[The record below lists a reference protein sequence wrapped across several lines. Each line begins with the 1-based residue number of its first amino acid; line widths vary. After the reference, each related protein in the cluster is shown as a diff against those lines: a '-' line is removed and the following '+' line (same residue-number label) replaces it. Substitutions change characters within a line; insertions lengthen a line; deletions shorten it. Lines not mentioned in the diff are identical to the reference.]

1 MYFVYLESFLKS
13 LHKSGIWNKKFLD
26 CNIKSWFVAML
37 CMTAL
42 LFLLGCENTRHSIG
56 VTGKPLA
63 TDGKFEDTLKFNYK
77 IIFGKIRSKKS
88 EEDDD

>member
-1 MYFVYLESFLKS
+1 MRYIIL
-13 LHKSGIWNKKFLD
+13 
-26 CNIKSWFVAML
+26 
-37 CMTAL
+37 L
-42 LFLLGCENTRHSIG
+42 LFLTLFLSACENTRHSIG
-56 VTGKPLA
+56 LTGKPLA

>member
-1 MYFVYLESFLKS
+1 MMRYLVL
-13 LHKSGIWNKKFLD
+13 
-26 CNIKSWFVAML
+26 
-37 CMTAL
+37 L
-42 LFLLGCENTRHSIG
+42 LFLSLFLGACENTRHSIG
-56 VTGKPLA
+56 LTGKPLA

>member
-1 MYFVYLESFLKS
+1 MRYIIL
-13 LHKSGIWNKKFLD
+13 
-26 CNIKSWFVAML
+26 
-37 CMTAL
+37 L
-42 LFLLGCENTRHSIG
+42 LFLTLFLSACENTRHSIG

-63 TDGKFEDTLKFNYK
+63 TSNKFEDSVKFNYK

>member
-1 MYFVYLESFLKS
+1 MKYLIL
-13 LHKSGIWNKKFLD
+13 
-26 CNIKSWFVAML
+26 
-37 CMTAL
+37 L
-42 LFLLGCENTRHSIG
+42 LFFTLFLGACENTRHSIG

-63 TDGKFEDTLKFNYK
+63 SDGKFEDSVKFNYK